1 MSHQQ
6 VALAA
11 PALWVENEPSLPFVT
26 GCHRNALDRLG
37 RAFTEA
43 RPLVVLIG
51 EGKSGARF
59 LIRRFFA
66 GLEDDVSV
74 ARITEPC
81 SDAIAGMRKIIRGIG
96 FEPKDMSLAD
106 LENVFTMFLSFQR
119 THQRRTIICIEET
132 QDNGLWLLDKVR
144 HLVELEAEGKF
155 GLMVIL
161 SGRPSLN
168 ELLYEPPLDAIRA
181 QAGPRIALAPFT
193 LAETREY
200 IKLRI
205 ESAGSADISQAFE
218 FHAITLIHE
227 LCAGVPDA
235 VSTLCCNCLQL
246 ADEEDT
252 APVTT
257 EIVKKA
263 SKLLRLA
270 PVLQPSDADASSVKV
285 NGVSPARGRLIARI
299 NGEVVQ
305 EQPLNRG
312 RILIGRDELCDIRIT
327 RPPVSR
333 HHALVVNSPVGVKLV
348 DLGSTNG
355 TFVNGCPIKQ
365 CMLQDSD
372 VIVVGDDCRIEY
384 VAPDDQQAWS
394 CDIEPADNVEPHSS
408 DPA

>member
-1 MSHQQ
+1 M
-6 VALAA
+6 
-11 PALWVENEPSLPFVT
+11 
-26 GCHRNALDRLG
+26 
-37 RAFTEA
+37 
-43 RPLVVLIG
+43 
-51 EGKSGARF
+51 
-59 LIRRFFA
+59 
-66 GLEDDVSV
+66 
-74 ARITEPC
+74 
-81 SDAIAGMRKIIRGIG
+81 
-96 FEPKDMSLAD
+96 
-106 LENVFTMFLSFQR
+106 
-119 THQRRTIICIEET
+119 
-132 QDNGLWLLDKVR
+132 WLLDKVR

-193 LAETREY
+193 QAETREY

-205 ESAGSADISQAFE
+205 ESAGTTDISQAFE

-252 APVTT
+252 APVSTDT
-257 EIVKKA
+257 VKKA
-263 SKLLRLA
+263 ARLLRLA
-270 PVLQPSDADASSVKV
+270 PMLPQSDGDAGSVEV
-285 NGVSPARGRLIARI
+285 NGVRPPGGRLIARI

-384 VAPDDQQAWS
+384 VAPDDQQDRS
-394 CDIEPADNVEPHSS
+394 CDIQPAVNVEPHSS